1 MEEQLTDTILMV
13 RPAKFGYNEETA
25 ANNTFQQSAEGADVD
40 KIHLSALKEFDNF
53 VETLRSHGV
62 NVIVEE
68 DTQKPHKP
76 DAIFPNNWLS
86 LHQNGSIVTY
96 PMYSPRRR
104 KERREPIIERIS
116 DQFGFTRRY
125 SLEQYEDE
133 GLFLEGTGSMV
144 LDRKNQIVYACL
156 SDRTDPTVLDKFC
169 ALMGYDRLLFIAMDK
184 EGKTIYHTNVMM
196 SIGDGFAVVC
206 LDSIHNLDE
215 KEELRRRLSESGKD
229 IIEIDLEQLYDFAGN
244 ILQVRSSMG
253 ESLIVMSK
261 NAYRALRTTQTE
273 VLSRHGK
280 IIHSTLD
287 TIEKYGGGSARCMM
301 AEVFTPR

>member
-1 MEEQLTDTILMV
+1 
-13 RPAKFGYNEETA
+13 
-25 ANNTFQQSAEGADVD
+25 EGADVD